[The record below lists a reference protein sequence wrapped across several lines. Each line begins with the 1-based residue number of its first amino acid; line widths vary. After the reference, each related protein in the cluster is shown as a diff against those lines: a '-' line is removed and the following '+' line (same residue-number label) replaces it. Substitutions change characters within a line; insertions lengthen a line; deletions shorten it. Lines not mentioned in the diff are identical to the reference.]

1 MKFIPNYRVCYGGRF
16 YEAGAQVSIKADD
29 ADMMKRHGTVLD
41 EPTPPPA
48 APKKPGRPRGGRTMD
63 NLARLKLRTNEPDE
77 AILEDC
83 LESAKAAIMARR
95 YPFQEWPEEL
105 EDRYLICS
113 LDVRLTSIT
122 ESGAGAN
129 LVMEKTLLA
138 GPGNLLGFLNRSC
151 RK

>member
-1 MKFIPNYRVCYGGRF
+1 
-16 YEAGAQVSIKADD
+16 
-29 ADMMKRHGTVLD
+29 
-41 EPTPPPA
+41 
-48 APKKPGRPRGGRTMD
+48 MD

-122 ESGAGAN
+122 ESGAGP
-129 LVMEKTLLA
+129 T
-138 GPGNLLGFLNRSC
+138 
-151 RK
+151 